1 MKKVDWQIIRKVLDH
16 VATDAEQAEYRRWLE
31 ATPGHRSYMEQIK
44 RFDGHSPDLPVD
56 KLQWN
61 FQEFSRLLARRR
73 QKRLIIR
80 WSSVAALFILTF
92 GIGLLLLQDHSVPTS
107 GFVNSLASNTDFV
120 TVTLPDGRK
129 YNLED
134 KSCSI
139 ERKETGLPKETQSE
153 NVPFRIIDVPRG
165 KNWSFTLADSTKVYI
180 NANSRI
186 IFPENFDGQSERRIT
201 LAYGEAYFQVQRDTN
216 KPFIVTAG
224 QIETRVYGTEFNV
237 NAYSPETPYTT
248 LISGS
253 VSMQQNGKTAKVYL
267 LPGQQGY
274 PGIQGKLVVENADIE
289 LITAWKED
297 LFLFKNTTLEEIA
310 GRLKDWY
317 RVEFYFSREELRK
330 ERFYCRMPRSS
341 SLHTILEALG
351 RIDVVQFSYQD
362 GVVTVY

>member
-16 VATDAEQAEYRRWLE
+16 VATDTERVEYRRWLE
-31 ATPGHRSYMEQIK
+31 ATPEHRSYMEQVES
-44 RFDGHSPDLPVD
+44 FDGHTPELSAD
-56 KLQWN
+56 KLQRN
-61 FQEFSRLLARRR
+61 FQEFSRLLALRR
-73 QKRLIIR
+73 QRRLFIR

-92 GIGLLLLQDHSVPTS
+92 GVGLLLLQDHSVSTS
-107 GFVNSLASNTDFV
+107 DFMNPLASNADFV
-120 TVTLPDGRK
+120 TVTLADGKK

-134 KSCSI
+134 KSYVI
-139 ERKETGLPKETQSE
+139 ERKEIELPKHIKPEDILSRT
-153 NVPFRIIDVPRG
+153 IDVPRG

-186 IFPENFDGQSERRIT
+186 VFPENFDGQSERRIT
-201 LAYGEAYFQVQRDTN
+201 LEYGEAYFQVQRDTN

-224 QIETRVYGTEFNV
+224 QIETQVYGTEFNV

-253 VSMQQNGKTAKVYL
+253 VSMQQTGKTTEVYL
-267 LPGQQGY
+267 LPGQQGH
-274 PGIQGKLVVENADIE
+274 PGIQGKLVVENADVE
-289 LITAWKED
+289 SITAWKED

-317 RVEFYFSREELRK
+317 RIEFYFSREELKK

-341 SLHTILEALG
+341 SLNTILEALG
-351 RIDVVQFSYQD
+351 RINIVQFSYQD